1 MQRIFDG
8 DGMDSNAQWLANFFR
23 AQAKLGFEEGDY
35 TRTRNSCEIVLGQ
48 ANDDISTWRLL
59 GDAALASKDSATARR
74 SYERLHELCPKD
86 AEIAVSLGKAYVQL
100 SAWDAAAL
108 AFRQALKLEPQNS
121 VAEQMLTMV
130 EHMRQALTVLVE
142 SDIQAEPGRNDECP
156 CGSGRKY
163 KKCCLAKSTDVALL
177 EALRQA
183 MATEEWQQALSLI
196 RDISP
201 QTLEVRR
208 AEAIA
213 SYRLGQRSHS
223 RPLLTALFNELP
235 DDAEVIAALADV
247 ELDGKDLPKVEQL
260 AMRALALEPQNRIA
274 WLVLCA
280 FHARMGHDQD
290 AEQGLRTVVEFAP
303 DCRMA
308 WERLGSFLRKLGR
321 PNDELQVMLDWV
333 ERCPENHEAW
343 FQVGFVLMTL
353 GRDSQEARPYFERAL
368 QLKTDFHEAY
378 CWLAQCYVDAG
389 DSAQALQ
396 YFLHGLQIK
405 PDYDLG
411 WILLGS
417 VYQKVGRQRESEGCL
432 MRAIA
437 INPHNGFAWNNL
449 ATTYLE
455 AHVLGEAEQVIRV
468 ALQLIPDHAALWN
481 NLGIILAGAQR
492 LEEAR
497 VCFDKVQELDP
508 TFLEVRINLAGT
520 EASYGNLDLAIE
532 HLQGLLEQSEL
543 ARSNLLFFAN
553 YHPDW
558 SIERIFETYQNM
570 GRRFYPA
577 RRYFNY
583 DNPLTTPRRLRIG
596 YVSPDFRQHVCSL
609 FIEPLLKNHN
619 HADFEIFAYS
629 AVRSEDDVTERYKG
643 YVDHW
648 RPCVGV
654 DDIKVAEMI
663 RRDGI
668 DILVDL
674 AGHTANNRLAI
685 FALKP
690 APVQVTWWMGF
701 AYTSGLDA
709 VDYFLSDEE
718 MVPKG
723 YEHVFSEEPWR
734 MPCPAVAYQ
743 PPANLPEIS
752 ELPALRNGYIT
763 FGTLTRPVRLNHKVI
778 RCWSELLHRVP
789 GSKLM
794 LNAPAFIDLGLS
806 DYFAG
811 LFAEH
816 GISRDRLDIGC
827 TSPPWPVLASMDI
840 ALDCFPH
847 NSGTTLYESLWMGL
861 PYVTLRDR
869 PSMGRVGSLILRGL
883 GRSEWIADTEAE
895 YIDKLVGLA
904 SDVERLRVTRAGLR
918 DEMRASPLCDGVSF
932 AGRVETAYQQMWQRY
947 CEEGEQK

>member
-8 DGMDSNAQWLANFFR
+8 DGMDSNAQWLVNFFR

-48 ANDDISTWRLL
+48 ANEDISTWRLL

-74 SYERLHELCPKD
+74 CYERLHELCPKD

-100 SAWDAAAL
+100 GAWDAAAL
-108 AFRQALKLEPQNS
+108 TFRQALKLEPQNS

-142 SDIQAEPGRNDECP
+142 SGITTEPGRNDECP

-163 KKCCLAKSTDVALL
+163 KKCCLDKSTGMALL
-177 EALRQA
+177 EALHQA
-183 MATEEWQQALSLI
+183 MASEQWQQALSLI

-201 QTLEVRR
+201 KTLEVRR

-223 RPLLTALFNELP
+223 RPLLTALFKELP
-235 DDAEVIAALADV
+235 DDAEVVAALADV
-247 ELDGKDLPKVEQL
+247 ELDGKDLPRVEQL

-280 FHARMGHDQD
+280 FHARMGREQD

-308 WERLGSFLRKLGR
+308 WERLGSFLRKQR
-321 PNDELQVMLDWV
+321 RWDEELSAMREWV

-343 FQVGFVLMTL
+343 FQVGFVIITL
-353 GRDSQEARPYFERAL
+353 GGDPQEAAQYFSSAI
-368 QLKTDFHEAY
+368 QIKSDFHEAY
-378 CWLAQCYVDAG
+378 CWLGQCYSDLGEADKAVH
-389 DSAQALQ
+389 SL
-396 YFLHGLQIK
+396 LVGLNIK

-411 WILLGS
+411 WILLGG
-417 VYQKVGRQRESEGCL
+417 VYQKTGRQRESEGCQ

-437 INPHNGFAWNNL
+437 INPNNGFAWNNL
-449 ATTYLE
+449 ATTYLDANE
-455 AHVLGEAEQVIRV
+455 FLEAEQVIRV
-468 ALQLIPDHAALWN
+468 ALRLAPDFAALWN
-481 NLGIILAGAQR
+481 NLGIILSSMQR
-492 LEEAR
+492 IKEAKE
-497 VCFDKVQELDP
+497 CFEKVFEIDP
-508 TFLEVRINLAGT
+508 GFREVYINLAGT
-520 EASYGNLDLAIE
+520 EANYGNLGVAIE
-532 HLQGLLEQSEL
+532 HLRGVLDYSEL
-543 ARSNLLFFAN
+543 ARSNILFMAN
-553 YHPDW
+553 YHADF
-558 SIERIFETYQNM
+558 SIEQIFDIYVDVGN
-570 GRRFYPA
+570 RFYPK
-577 RRYFNY
+577 RKFFSY
-583 DNPLTTPRRLRIG
+583 DNFCDGNRKLRIG
-596 YVSPDFRQHVCSL
+596 YVSPDFRQHVCST
-609 FIEPLLKNHN
+609 FIEPLLANHSREK
-619 HADFEIFAYS
+619 FEIFAYS
-629 AVRSEDDVTERYKG
+629 SVRSEDSVTERYKG
-643 YVDHW
+643 YVDFW

-654 DDIKVAEMI
+654 SDLKVAEII
-663 RRDGI
+663 RQDRI

-674 AGHTANNRLAI
+674 AGHTANNRLAV

-690 APVQVTWWMGF
+690 APVQVSWWIGF
-701 AYTSGLDA
+701 AYTTGLEA

-718 MVPKG
+718 MLPLG
-723 YEHVFSEEPWR
+723 CESVFSEKPWR
-734 MPCPAVAYQ
+734 MPSPAVAY
-743 PPANLPEIS
+743 PLRSDLPDVN
-752 ELPALRNGYIT
+752 ELPALKNGFIT
-763 FGTLTRPVRLNHKVI
+763 FGTLTRPIRLNHRVI
-778 RCWSELLHRVP
+778 RCWAELLKRVP
-789 GSKLM
+789 NSKLM
-794 LNAPAFIDLGLS
+794 LNAQAFLDLELS
-806 DYFAG
+806 DHFAG
-811 LFAEH
+811 LFAAH

-895 YIDKLVGLA
+895 YIDKLVDLA
-904 SDVERLRVTRAGLR
+904 SDVERLKKIRAGLR
-918 DEMRASPLCDGVSF
+918 EEMRASPLCDAVSF
-932 AGRVETAYQQMWQRY
+932 AARVEKAYEGMWQCY
-947 CEEGEQK
+947 CEEGEHQ

>member
-8 DGMDSNAQWLANFFR
+8 DGMDSNTQWLVDFFR
-23 AQAKLGFEEGDY
+23 AQANLGFEEGDY

-48 ANDDISTWRLL
+48 AVDDVSIWRLL
-59 GDAALASKDSATARR
+59 GNAALASKDSATARR
-74 SYERLHELCPKD
+74 CFERLQELCPQD
-86 AEIAVSLGKAYVQL
+86 ADIAVDLGKTYVQL
-100 SAWDAAAL
+100 SAWDAAVL
-108 AFRQALKLEPQNS
+108 VFRQALKLDPQHP
-121 VAEQMLTMV
+121 VALQMLAMVEQM
-130 EHMRQALTVLVE
+130 HQAVQLL
-142 SDIQAEPGRNDECP
+142 DQGDKRPALGRNDDCP

-163 KKCCLAKSTDVALL
+163 KKCCLAKSTQTALMQSL
-177 EALRQA
+177 HQA
-183 MATEEWQQALSLI
+183 MAVQQWQQALSLAREI
-196 RDISP
+196 HP
-201 QTLEVRR
+201 VTFEVRR
-208 AEAIA
+208 AEAMA
-213 SYRLGQRSHS
+213 TYHLGQRNQA
-223 RPLLTALFNELP
+223 RRLLTALRTELGG
-235 DDAEVIAALADV
+235 DAEAIAAMADV
-247 ELDGKDLPKVEQL
+247 ELDGNDLAVVEKL
-260 AMRALALEPQNRIA
+260 ARQALQLEPHNRVA
-274 WLVLCA
+274 SLVLCA
-280 FHARMGHDQD
+280 YHARMGHDEE
-290 AEQGLRTVVEFAP
+290 AEQGLRELVGFAP

-308 WERLGSFLRKLGR
+308 WERLGSFLRKQGR
-321 PNDELQVMLDWV
+321 GEDELKAMLDWV
-333 ERCPENHEAW
+333 ERCPQSYEAW
-343 FQVGFVLMTL
+343 FQVGFVLTTL
-353 GRDSQEARPYFERAL
+353 GHKSEDSQRYFERSLELNAN
-368 QLKTDFHEAY
+368 FHEAY
-378 CWLAQCYVDAG
+378 CWLGQCYLEAG
-389 DSAQALQ
+389 NLSAAVQ
-396 YFLHGLQIK
+396 YSLHGLQIK
-405 PDYDLG
+405 PDFDLG
-411 WILLGS
+411 WILLGG
-417 VYQKVGRQRESEGCL
+417 VYQKIGRQREAEGCL

-437 INPHNGFAWNNL
+437 INPQNGFAWNNL

-455 AHVLGEAEQVIRV
+455 AHELNEAEQVIRV
-468 ALQLIPDHAALWN
+468 ALQLTPDHAALWN

-492 LEEAR
+492 IEEAKT
-497 VCFDKVQELDP
+497 CFAKVQELDP

-520 EASYGNLDLAIE
+520 EASYGNLDAAID
-532 HLQGLLEQSEL
+532 HLRGLLDQSEL

-553 YHPDW
+553 YHADW
-558 SIERIFETYQNM
+558 SIEKIFEIYRDV

-577 RRYFNY
+577 RHFFEY
-583 DNPLTTPRRLRIG
+583 DNPLTTDRRLRIG

-609 FIEPLLKNHN
+609 FIEPLLKSHK

-629 AVRSEDDVTERYKG
+629 AVRSEDEVTKRYKG

-663 RRDGI
+663 RQDGI

-674 AGHTANNRLAI
+674 AGHTANNRLAV

-701 AYTSGLDA
+701 AYTSGLEA
-709 VDYFLSDEE
+709 IDYFLSDEE

-743 PPANLPEIS
+743 PPANLPEVS

-794 LNAPAFIDLGLS
+794 LNAPAFIDLSLS

-811 LFAEH
+811 LFAEQ
-816 GISRDRLDIGC
+816 GIPRERLDIGC

-883 GRSEWIADTEAE
+883 GRTEWIADSEAE
-895 YIDKLVGLA
+895 YIDKLVDLA
-904 SDVERLRVTRAGLR
+904 GDVERLKNIRAGLR
-918 DEMRASPLCDGVSF
+918 EEMRASPLCDGLSF
-932 AGRVETAYQQMWQRY
+932 AGRVEAAYRGMWQRY
-947 CEEGEQK
+947 CAGEQQ